1 MSEID
6 PIGSSRVKPVYR
18 KLALVLAVIFIIAI
32 CGVIV
37 LLIAEG
43 FDWFLIFGL
52 VICSWSARFFMRVF
66 KS

>member
-6 PIGSSRVKPVYR
+6 PIGSSRVIPVYR

-52 VICSWSARFFMRVF
+52 AMCSWSARFFIRAF